1 MAAGGTWIGGSRV
14 TSASPEAVWAVWTD
28 PSRCPG
34 GPIESASLHGSF
46 SVGRTYTTC
55 LKGQRPLTSTITLL
69 DEPHIWT
76 SVAKT
81 AGLTLCVE
89 HVIETA
95 PGGTRL
101 TERLQFS

>member
-1 MAAGGTWIGGSRV
+1 
-14 TSASPEAVWAVWTD
+14 
-28 PSRCPG
+28 
-34 GPIESASLHGSF
+34 
-46 SVGRTYTTC
+46 
-55 LKGQRPLTSTITLL
+55 LL

-101 TERLQFS
+101 TERLQFSGPFAPLVSRLMARRLERSFTATTAHTARLTEGQ